1 MYQNFIKCHRK
12 RASDYGI
19 LQITSVITVDL
30 FPVLSSKQTPGN
42 PPVNC
47 ESTNQ
52 INVSIPFQCASRCRP
67 ATPLV
72 AHRADSPGQKYS
84 IPSIFEF
91 TQSSIFFSASR
102 HPPATPARRSRSLQH
117 QFDQTTMVKRQRAPA
132 PKKQPG
138 WCLRPKSSIPKEH
151 RFRLTNR
158 NNTSGYRGIEATLLF
173 YFVVYF
179 I

>member
-1 MYQNFIKCHRK
+1 MYQNVIENVLATMEF
-12 RASDYGI
+12 SN
-19 LQITSVITVDL
+19 LLSVITVDL
-30 FPVLSSKQTPGN
+30 FPVLSSKQTSGN

-52 INVSIPFQCASRCRP
+52 LNVSILFHCATRCQQRRLSH
-67 ATPLV
+67 T
-72 AHRADSPGQKYS
+72 SPHSPDQKYS

-91 TQSSIFFSASR
+91 TQSPIFFSASR

-132 PKKQPG
+132 PKKHK
-138 WCLRPKSSIPKEH
+138 WWFRPKSSIPKEH

>member
-1 MYQNFIKCHRK
+1 MYQNVIENVLVTMEF
-12 RASDYGI
+12 SN
-19 LQITSVITVDL
+19 LLSVITVDL
-30 FPVLSSKQTPGN
+30 FPVLSSKQTSGN

-52 INVSIPFQCASRCRP
+52 LNVSILFHCATRCQQRRLSH
-67 ATPLV
+67 T
-72 AHRADSPGQKYS
+72 SPHSPDQKYS

-91 TQSSIFFSASR
+91 TQSPIFFSASR

-132 PKKQPG
+132 PKKHK
-138 WCLRPKSSIPKEH
+138 WWFRPKSSIPKEH
-151 RFRLTNR
+151 RFRLAMSR